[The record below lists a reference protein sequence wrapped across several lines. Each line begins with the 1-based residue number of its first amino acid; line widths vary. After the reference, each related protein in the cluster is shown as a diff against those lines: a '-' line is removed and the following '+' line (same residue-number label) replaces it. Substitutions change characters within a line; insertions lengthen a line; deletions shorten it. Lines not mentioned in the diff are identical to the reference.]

1 MRKRYFVFVMIVI
14 LLVFFTSG
22 CSTKRVSLQYPKP
35 EPVTLSEK
43 GMTLTLNPLE
53 ESQLEERYGK
63 RGNPFIAPPSALG
76 FNQMRV
82 FLFSIESMEDVLFV
96 LKTIELRFGEKIKSP
111 ENAFH
116 LINYWEGE
124 AEKQGPGDYDPA
136 RMRRTIKQNVL
147 PNDFTV
153 KGGTQYEGLLI
164 FQGRLPNH
172 GNSTVVVPAFKESG
186 EHFHDFIF
194 NMEL

>member
-1 MRKRYFVFVMIVI
+1 MKIRFFIFVVIFVPIIV
-14 LLVFFTSG
+14 FTFG
-22 CSTKRVSLQYPKP
+22 CSTKMVTIQYPKP
-35 EPVTLSEK
+35 EKATLSEK
-43 GMTLTLNPLE
+43 GITLTLDPLE

-63 RGNPFIAPPSALG
+63 RENPFISPPSALG
-76 FNQMRV
+76 FNQMLV
-82 FLFSIESMEDVLFV
+82 FLFSIESMEDVFFI
-96 LKTIELRFGEKIKSP
+96 LKTIELQFGGKIKVP

-116 LINYWEGE
+116 LSNYWERE
-124 AEKQGPGDYDPA
+124 AERQDPGDYDPA

-153 KGGTQYEGLLI
+153 KGDTKYEGLLI
-164 FQGRLPNH
+164 FQGRLPSH
-172 GNSTVVVPAFKESG
+172 GSATVVVPVFKESG